1 MSIVRLSRP
10 YRPHILP
17 GMDTAHLLSAFGLVI
32 GTVDYTLLVRRR
44 ARLRRQLREA
54 EATQEI
60 GLQGSS
66 ASSWS
71 IARRSP
77 PADPATAG

>member
-1 MSIVRLSRP
+1 MTIVWLSR
-10 YRPHILP
+10 RRRFHILR

-54 EATQEI
+54 EASQDI
-60 GLQGSS
+60 GLQGLV
-66 ASSWS
+66 
-71 IARRSP
+71 RVLLVDR
-77 PADPATAG
+77 